1 MRIRYALAP
10 LAAAMILAGCGN
22 RDTAQS
28 VLSQAQGAIDERKET
43 AAMIAPDQLKTT
55 ESQLAAMQAD
65 FKEGE
70 YDAVL
75 AEVPDFNKQIEALDM
90 AVATQQGAVASA
102 TTEWTT
108 ISQDVPKSVEAIEK
122 RVQELSA
129 GGAKLPK
136 DVTKET
142 VATAKTEVE
151 TIKTE
156 WASAE
161 ADAQAGNTLAATEK
175 GKTLQQKANDLK
187 TQLGI
192 VEEQPAALASA
203 PAGTEPTPAG

>member
-1 MRIRYALAP
+1 MRIRHALAP
-10 LAAAMILAGCGN
+10 LAAAMILAGCGS

-28 VLSQAQGAIDERKET
+28 VLSQAEGAIEERKET
-43 AAMIAPDQLKTT
+43 AAMIAPEELKTT
-55 ESQLAAMQAD
+55 EGQLASMQSK

-70 YDAVL
+70 YQDVL
-75 AEVPDFNKQIEALDM
+75 ADVPNFNKQIETLDQ
-90 AVATQQGAVASA
+90 AVANNQGAAAA
-102 TTEWTT
+102 TTEWTALT
-108 ISQDVPKSVEAIEK
+108 AEVPQSVKAIEQ
-122 RVQELSA
+122 RVEELSA

-142 VATAKTEVE
+142 IATVKTEVE
-151 TIKTE
+151 TMKTE

-175 GKTLQQKANDLK
+175 GKTIQQKANDLK

-192 VEEQPAALASA
+192 DAQPAALASA
-203 PAGTEPTPAG
+203 QPEPTPAG

>member
-1 MRIRYALAP
+1 MKIRYALAP
-10 LAAAMILAGCGN
+10 IAAAMILAGCGS

-28 VLSQAQGAIDERKET
+28 VLSQAESAIEERKET
-43 AAMIAPDQLKTT
+43 AAMIAPDELKTT
-55 ESQLAAMQAD
+55 ESQLASMQSN

-70 YDAVL
+70 YEAVL
-75 AEVPDFNKQIEALDM
+75 ADVPNFNKQIESLD
-90 AVATQQGAVASA
+90 QAVASNQGAAAAA
-102 TTEWTT
+102 TTEWTALA
-108 ISQDVPKSVEAIEK
+108 QDVPKSVEAIEK
-122 RVQELSA
+122 RVAELSA

-151 TIKTE
+151 AIKTE
-156 WASAE
+156 WAAAE
-161 ADAQAGNTLAATEK
+161 ADAQAGNTLVATEK
-175 GKTLQQKANDLK
+175 GKTIQQKANDLK

-192 VEEQPAALASA
+192 AEESAALASA